1 MRTTAS
7 PLALLALP
15 ALALATVKLSDF
27 APRAAGVQGACQAV
41 YSQDIDACNGSDFSG
56 GGCST
61 GCIDGLAA
69 MIGPIQAACAANP
82 PPGQNII
89 TVYLGGNGPQSLC
102 GQAAAAAAS
111 SAAAAASSASS
122 TQAYSSSVASS
133 TAAPSSTQVTSSAVV
148 ESSTMSSSA
157 PVSSSASTP
166 IASSESSTSSVA
178 SSTTTAL
185 AVNTTSSPA
194 ATSPS
199 TAKSTASSTTSSA
212 GSAQT
217 SPGNTSGGGSP
228 FDAAGTSAATS
239 NTASAF
245 LAIALGACSLL
256 IFAR

>member
-1 MRTTAS
+1 MRITAS

-61 GCIDGLAA
+61 GCISGLAA

-122 TQAYSSSVASS
+122 TQAYSSSVAIS

-148 ESSTMSSSA
+148 ES
-157 PVSSSASTP
+157 
-166 IASSESSTSSVA
+166 IG
-178 SSTTTAL
+178 
-185 AVNTTSSPA
+185 TTSSTA
-194 ATSPS
+194 ATSTPSS

-217 SPGNTSGGGSP
+217 SNGNTSGGGSP
-228 FDAAGTSAATS
+228 FDAAGTSAAPS
-239 NTASAF
+239 NSASAL
-245 LAIALGACSLL
+245 LAVAFGACSLL
-256 IFAR
+256 MLAR